1 MLDSLGIKAVNNIKT
16 YHQPISQEEYYSLIK
31 GCKDGDLSAKEALRM
46 AINDRYVDYFKYVSY
61 RDSNES
67 YYIRY

>member
-1 MLDSLGIKAVNNIKT
+1 MLNSCGISAVNKIKT
-16 YHQPISQEEYYSLIK
+16 YHQPISQDEYYSLIE
-31 GCKDGDLSAKEALRM
+31 GCKNGDLSAKEALRM

-61 RDSNES
+61 RDPNES